1 MAAQALQ
8 SPSSR
13 YMSNIWLS
21 LHPKNIRRVHGKDEV
36 GMTCEGTGFFA
47 RKMLDSAYWLVPLVQ
62 RGILK
67 SVQDEKD
74 MFKAQPARTQQQQQQ
89 QQGIPL
95 DILSFTLVA
104 GF

>member
-1 MAAQALQ
+1 MFTIVVNNGGTSVAESIVALQ
-8 SPSSR
+8 VV
-13 YMSNIWLS
+13 
-21 LHPKNIRRVHGKDEV
+21 VHGKDEV

-47 RKMLDSAYWLVPLVQ
+47 RKMLDSAHWLVPLVQ

-89 QQGIPL
+89 QGIPL